1 MEVYL
6 NIVEMGEGIYGA
18 EVAAKEYFNKPA
30 ARLTNREAA
39 LLAAVLP
46 NPRKW
51 LPARPTAYIQR
62 KASRIVRF
70 MGNLEL
76 EDF

>member
-1 MEVYL
+1 
-6 NIVEMGEGIYGA
+6 
-18 EVAAKEYFNKPA
+18 FHKPA

-51 LPARPTAYIQR
+51 SPARPTAYIQR